1 MYKANPC
8 VILSIGIT
16 GFGRLGVN
24 FGADHYGVVPDMLNF
39 AKAVTNGVIP
49 LGGVICRD
57 FIYDAMM
64 NSGAPDYAIE
74 FFHGYTYSGHPVAC
88 AAAVATMKLLA
99 DEKLFERAAAM
110 GPVLGNAVHA
120 AIKGLP
126 HVISIRALGLAAA
139 VELSPSDKGV
149 GARGYAVFLECLKH
163 GVLVRS
169 AGDNLVLAPAYV
181 VEKPQIE
188 QMVDVLAQAIKRVA

>member
-1 MYKANPC
+1 M
-8 VILSIGIT
+8 G
-16 GFGRLGVN
+16 
-24 FGADHYGVVPDMLNF
+24 GVV
-39 AKAVTNGVIP
+39 
-49 LGGVICRD
+49 CRAHVYEA
-57 FIYDAMM
+57 IMSVPTPAHV
-64 NSGAPDYAIE
+64 IE
-74 FFHGYTYSGHPVAC
+74 FSHGYTYSGHPVAC

-110 GPVLGNAVHA
+110 GPVLGNAVHT

-126 HVISIRALGLAAA
+126 NVIGIRALGLAAA

-181 VEKPQIE
+181 VEKAQIE